1 MTRLLAFII
10 FVLVFLN
17 GAAQASG
24 FLVRFR
30 ANGDDYHIKVYEHV
44 HVERGTRRGAVMV
57 ISNPNRKENERT
69 IVVFTDG
76 VERFEKALA
85 EGKSWAIERIG
96 EEGLGTPENPYP
108 RQNLFSA
115 NLVFRGVVDLRRTG
129 IKKRAH
135 RRLIASDITL
145 GDVREVIFEPD
156 FSYAKP
162 VPHGTKI
169 PAKLTLISRNSG
181 RKFTIHLTAERYIKE
196 RDGVGPNSPCESEA
210 KE

>member
-1 MTRLLAFII
+1 MRLLAFFI
-10 FVLVFLN
+10 FVLLLPS
-17 GAAQASG
+17 GAARASG

-30 ANGDDYHIKVYEHV
+30 ANGDDYHIKIYEHV
-44 HVERGTRRGAVMV
+44 HVARGTRRGAVMV
-57 ISNPNRKENERT
+57 ISNPNKRENERT
-69 IVVFTDG
+69 LVVFTDG
-76 VERFEKALA
+76 VDRFEKALA
-85 EGKSWAIERIG
+85 KGDSRALDRVG

-115 NLVFRGVVDLRRTG
+115 NLVFRGIVDLRRTG

-162 VPHGTKI
+162 VPDGTKI

-181 RKFTIHLTAERYIKE
+181 RQFTIHLTAERYIKE
-196 RDGVGPNSPCESEA
+196 RDGLGPNSPCESEA
-210 KE
+210 KK